1 MKIFLVLP
9 ILLLLTMLP
18 NQIIQARPQKRSS
31 FSDHDGLQGSR
42 EIDEVIPFV
51 DAPQE
56 SQIVKHFQNGGLP
69 YHPRG
74 YAHGPFQEPHREE
87 SPRKSL
93 DGMKMKNESTP

>member
-1 MKIFLVLP
+1 
-9 ILLLLTMLP
+9 MLP

-31 FSDHDGLQGSR
+31 FNDHDGLQGSR
-42 EIDEVIPFV
+42 EIDAVIPFV

-74 YAHGPFQEPHREE
+74 YAHGPFQEPHR
-87 SPRKSL
+87 
-93 DGMKMKNESTP
+93 DGMKMKNESMP